1 MDMFLLSMAKN
12 TVLKLISGYYRTV
25 GCFHPMVFTFINY
38 PSNGIKTANGQEATD
53 RTGILQTT
61 MKHTM
66 FFITAIAASWL
77 CSCQSKTTVANHR
90 SPSIT
95 RDDSIAIV
103 QMAVMVFDSTWEN
116 TFKDQHLRIVKGSV
130 FKSPLPIVSQ
140 GRQAEFVDF
149 DSVSRG
155 FFAWNQPKFYVNIQV
170 FQIKD
175 DNTVLVEVR
184 FRSTGDGCNLMF
196 KRNNDRWYIH
206 SKEFFVT

>member
-1 MDMFLLSMAKN
+1 
-12 TVLKLISGYYRTV
+12 
-25 GCFHPMVFTFINY
+25 
-38 PSNGIKTANGQEATD
+38 
-53 RTGILQTT
+53 
-61 MKHTM
+61 MKHSL
-66 FFITAIAASWL
+66 FFVIIAAVWL
-77 CSCQSKTTVANHR
+77 CSCQSKTPFTDHGG
-90 SPSIT
+90 PSIT

-149 DSVSRG
+149 DSASRG

-196 KRNNDRWYIH
+196 RRNNDRWYIH